1 MSIKPPLRLF
11 SHSNVNIILS
21 SVCSLLPSVSRSSWE
36 NIVGG
41 MLRGSDVLGSRDDNI
56 EVRGILFKY
65 HPYIDHKTDTTHLFL
80 NKVTNNM

>member
-21 SVCSLLPSVSRSSWE
+21 SVCSLAPPPPAPLSRSSWE

-41 MLRGSDVLGSRDDNI
+41 MSKGSNVLGSHDDKI
-56 EVRGILFKY
+56 EARKILSKYRSYINHKRGLTDIFFK
-65 HPYIDHKTDTTHLFL
+65 
-80 NKVTNNM
+80 